1 MARFFRTLR
10 RARPGARLPLLGKW
24 FASRRASEN
33 PEPAKSCAFSSLAN
47 YETDYAKLGALL
59 DHPGITPPAGE
70 TDFLRRLLQRPLT
83 HPGTIGAED
92 YFFLTA
98 CASILAP
105 RRTVELGT
113 LTGFSAAL
121 LAAALA
127 RRHGHDSAG
136 VDTIDTRAQC
146 LIDETR
152 PTGFEIAD
160 LTPDLVSSVRLH
172 TPHDS
177 SHVRQLARR
186 DELELVFIDANH
198 CHPYPLLDLLRVA
211 PFMRGGSWIIL
222 HDIRLGSSGTDAPFG
237 AEWLFQR
244 YPGRKIS
251 GGNIGAEEVPTD
263 KSALVPFALRLM
275 AVPFEVDADRSR
287 RLRSALLEALADLA

>member
-10 RARPGARLPLLGKW
+10 HARPGARLTLLGKW
-24 FASRRASEN
+24 FSSHRVGER
-33 PEPAKSCAFSSLAN
+33 PEPAKFCAFSSLAT

-59 DHPGITPPAGE
+59 DQPGITPPVGE
-70 TDFLRRLLQRPLT
+70 IDFLRRMLQRPRP
-83 HPGTIGAED
+83 HPGAIGAED

-98 CASILAP
+98 FASILAP
-105 RRTVELGT
+105 RRVVELGT

-121 LAAALA
+121 LAASLA

-136 VDTIDTRAQC
+136 IDTIDTRAQC

-152 PTGFEIAD
+152 PTGFEIAE
-160 LTPDLVSSVRLH
+160 LIPDLASSVRLH
-172 TPHDS
+172 TPNDS
-177 SHVRQLARR
+177 SHVRQLAHR
-186 DELELVFIDANH
+186 DELELVFVDANH

-211 PFMRGGSWIIL
+211 PFMRGGGWIIL
-222 HDIRLGSSGTDAPFG
+222 HDIRLGSAGTDSPFG

-244 YPGRKIS
+244 YPWRKIS
-251 GGNIGAEEVPTD
+251 GGNIGAMQVPAD
-263 KSALVPFALRLM
+263 KCVLVPFALRLI
-275 AVPFEVDADRSR
+275 AVPFEVDAARGR